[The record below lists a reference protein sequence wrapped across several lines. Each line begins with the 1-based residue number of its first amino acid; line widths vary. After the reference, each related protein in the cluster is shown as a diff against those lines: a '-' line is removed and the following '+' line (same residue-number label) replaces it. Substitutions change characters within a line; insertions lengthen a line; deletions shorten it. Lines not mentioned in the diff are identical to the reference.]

1 MALGFGADCIKI
13 VVSMATDIGPID
25 LQWEKLKKSSSLKPL
40 GPQL

>member
-1 MALGFGADCIKI
+1 MALVLEQI
-13 VVSMATDIGPID
+13 VSKLWFPWQEIGPID